1 MPITLALDLGTS
13 TGWALKTK
21 SGISSGTQSFKTKRI
36 EGAGMKYLRFRKW
49 LDMNLHHGIDE
60 VYWEEVRAHAGTD
73 AAHTYGALSGTLM
86 AWCEENSIQYSS
98 VPVGQIKRSWTGRGN
113 ASKQE
118 MIAEANR
125 RGFDVVDD
133 NNADALAL
141 LHCVIER

>member
-1 MPITLALDLGTS
+1 ME
-13 TGWALKTK
+13 K
-21 SGISSGTQSFKTKRI
+21 
-36 EGAGMKYLRFRKW
+36 
-49 LDMNLHHGIDE
+49 
-60 VYWEEVRAHAGTD
+60 
-73 AAHTYGALSGTLM
+73 YGALSGTLM

-141 LHCVIER
+141 LHCVLER